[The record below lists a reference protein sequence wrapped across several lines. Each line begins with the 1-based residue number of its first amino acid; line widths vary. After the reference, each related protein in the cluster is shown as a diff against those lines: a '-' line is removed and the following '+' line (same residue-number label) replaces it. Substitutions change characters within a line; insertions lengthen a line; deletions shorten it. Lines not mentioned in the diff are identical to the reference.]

1 MQLKSTSSGS
11 APLEIVA
18 LISLLLVPI
27 GPMLALFGSVSDA
40 LAAESIARHGLRY
53 AFLGSELGANPSV
66 AVAEAIEL
74 LAASWGKEV
83 AEIELRCDAC
93 GDGGYLELAVTVGGA
108 TAIQSAGI
116 EPW

>member
-18 LISLLLVPI
+18 LITLLLVPI
-27 GPMLALFGSVSDA
+27 GPMLALFGAVSDA

-53 AFLGSELGANPSV
+53 AFLDSGLGANPSRG
-66 AVAEAIEL
+66 VAEAIEM
-74 LAASWGKEV
+74 LAASWGKQV
-83 AEIELRCDAC
+83 TAINLDCDAC
-93 GDGGYLELAVTVGGA
+93 NEGGYLELAVTVGRA